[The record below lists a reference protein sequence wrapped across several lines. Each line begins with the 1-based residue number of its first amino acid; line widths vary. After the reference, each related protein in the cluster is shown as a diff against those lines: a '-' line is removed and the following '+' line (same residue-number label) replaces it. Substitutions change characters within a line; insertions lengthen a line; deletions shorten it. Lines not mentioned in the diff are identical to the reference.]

1 MHVIFWPFMSFWW
14 LIFPVGWMVACI
26 VRGIMRDNYDRE
38 RLRILKSYADQ
49 GKDVPEALRRE
60 LYR

>member
-1 MHVIFWPFMSFWW
+1 MHVFFWPFFGFWW
-14 LIFPVGWMVACI
+14 LIFPLGWMVAGI
-26 VRGIMRDNYDRE
+26 IRSIMRHNYDRE

-60 LYR
+60 LY

>member
-1 MHVIFWPFMSFWW
+1 MHFVIWPFFGFWW
-14 LIFPVGWMVACI
+14 LIFPIGWMVAGI
-26 VRGIMRDNYDRE
+26 VRMVMRDNYDRQ

-49 GKDVPEALRRE
+49 GKDVPDALRRE